1 MDVPPDMVTVEELE
15 AAFHDTHERRFGHRN
30 DGETEVV
37 SFRLTGIG
45 RTSKPAFGAWRVPG
59 DLAGARVETRSVFF
73 GGRFFDTPV
82 LARGR
87 LPAGASHAG
96 PAIVEEEGSAHR
108 SAVRHESA
116 LLRVPTNGTLADGER

>member
-1 MDVPPDMVTVEELE
+1 M
-15 AAFHDTHERRFGHRN
+15 
-30 DGETEVV
+30 

-45 RTSKPAFGAWRVPG
+45 RGGKPAFGAWRVPG
-59 DLAGARVETRSVFF
+59 DLAGAQVETRAVFS

-96 PAIVEEEGSAHR
+96 PVSVEEEGATTVVPPEWRFRVLDSR
-108 SAVRHESA
+108 D
-116 LLRVPTNGTLADGER
+116 LLMKRGDA